1 MAMNMC
7 SNSGGTN
14 ACGCC
19 GGAGGGGNGN
29 GGNNNGVSIWN
40 SGSMRKQQQQKR
52 PRIPKRGPGV
62 AELEKILKEQET
74 ADVTTTQ
81 RGNNEGFS
89 ISSSC
94 FIPHPPQSQ
103 PTSRPNSNNLHSLI
117 PSSAQKFDLSVSP
130 GVRSMYT
137 NSSTHPLGRNNGVG
151 SMEHEPFRHRNLNEV
166 ADGSPS
172 ESENSS
178 SSESNHAN
186 YSYPATVSRRNNV
199 DPSPKMNEFHGNGGN
214 QNGVLSIGM
223 PNYSVE
229 SPSVQ
234 NSHYNYSS
242 RSIDEQMMAGRLKR
256 SYSSSLDNSLIPPSN
271 FQVLPSFSRHN
282 RPQQSST
289 NESHGIS
296 SYNPTNECYRDAK
309 WGSTLELSNKIFNSE
324 NVGCSH
330 TNFPPFI
337 VPEVPPPRPPMQF
350 FQSDH
355 SKVNNFPCQAAKDKI
370 ENSNEEDRKPFFNFL
385 EVKDQEDVTNIINI
399 SNNGVLEGGRGGI
412 DLTLKL

>member
-1 MAMNMC
+1 MNMC
-7 SNSGGTN
+7 SNSGSTN

-19 GGAGGGGNGN
+19 GGGGTINGGGNGN
-29 GGNNNGVSIWN
+29 SVSIWN
-40 SGSMRKQQQQKR
+40 SGMKKQQQQQQKR

-89 ISSSC
+89 MSSSC
-94 FIPHPPQSQ
+94 FIPHPPQPQ

-117 PSSAQKFDLSVSP
+117 TSSQKFDLVSP
-130 GVRSMYT
+130 GVRSMYA
-137 NSSTHPLGRNNGVG
+137 NSSTVPLGRNNGVG
-151 SMEHEPFRHRNLNEV
+151 SIEHELFRRRNLNDV
-166 ADGSPS
+166 ADGSLS

-186 YSYPATVSRRNNV
+186 CSYTGIVSRRINV
-199 DPSPKMNEFHGNGGN
+199 DPLPKMNEFHGNGSN
-214 QNGVLSIGM
+214 QNGVLSIGL
-223 PNYSVE
+223 PNFSVE

-234 NSHYNYSS
+234 NSHYNYTS
-242 RSIDEQMMAGRLKR
+242 RSNDEQMMAGRMKR
-256 SYSSSLDNSLIPPSN
+256 CYSSPLDNSLIPPSN

-309 WGSTLELSNKIFNSE
+309 WGNTLELSNKIFNSE
-324 NVGCSH
+324 NVGSSH
-330 TNFPPFI
+330 TNFPPFV
-337 VPEVPPPRPPMQF
+337 VPEVHPPRPPMQF
-350 FQSDH
+350 FQSNH
-355 SKVNNFPCQAAKDKI
+355 SKVTRFPCQV
-370 ENSNEEDRKPFFNFL
+370 NE
-385 EVKDQEDVTNIINI
+385 
-399 SNNGVLEGGRGGI
+399 
-412 DLTLKL
+412 